1 MHERNQEINIV
12 AKSIMNV
19 HNLIQETGVLVHE
32 QGEQLDII
40 GDEIFTTYRNVNAA
54 RENVTEANEHQQ
66 RARRKYVTLS
76 LLILLL
82 LAVGAVVLLV

>member
-19 HNLIQETGVLVHE
+19 HNLMQETGVLVHE

>member
-19 HNLIQETGVLVHE
+19 HNLMQETGVLVHE

-66 RARRKYVTLS
+66 RAGRKYVTLS